1 MPPASASKK
10 VSPKSAA
17 TTSANVFEALLSDIV
32 RGNYGPGARLP
43 SERELSKNLGASRP
57 TLREALRRLGEWGLI
72 QVKRGSGVVVRPRR
86 DWTLDVLPAYLR
98 MGAPSEGPAALAT
111 LLKDLLGIR
120 RAMFVEVLRM
130 VGGRLAG
137 RNALAAARAN
147 AVSAW
152 EARSDVGAFVRYDYE
167 ALRSLVEAA
176 GFLPAL
182 WLLGGL
188 APVYN
193 EIARTLTGSSPAPT
207 DYPETYAK
215 IFDQL
220 EAGGQVQEAADSLG
234 DYLDRH
240 DQRLLAVL
248 GVTTP

>member
-1 MPPASASKK
+1 MASASATKK
-10 VSPKSAA
+10 VSSKTEG

-43 SERELSKNLGASRP
+43 SERELAKNLGASRP

-72 QVKRGSGVVVRPRR
+72 QVKRGSGVVVRARR

-98 MGAPSEGPAALAT
+98 MGAPAEGPVALAT

-137 RNALAAARAN
+137 RNLSAARAS

-152 EARSDVGAFVRYDYE
+152 EARHDVGQFVRHDYE
-167 ALRSLVEAA
+167 ALRGLVEAA
-176 GFLPAL
+176 GFMPAL

-193 EIARTLTGSSPAPT
+193 EIARTLSGSSTAPP
-207 DYPETYAK
+207 DYPDTYAT
-215 IFDQL
+215 IFDNL
-220 EAGGQVQEAADSLG
+220 EAGHVKDAADRLA

-248 GVTTP
+248 GVSP

>member
-1 MPPASASKK
+1 MPPVSASKK
-10 VSPKSAA
+10 VSPKSVP

-43 SERELSKNLGASRP
+43 SERELAKNLGASRP

-98 MGAPSEGPAALAT
+98 MGAPAEGPVALAT
-111 LLKDLLGIR
+111 LLRDLLGIR

-130 VGGRLAG
+130 VGARLAG
-137 RNALAAARAN
+137 RNALAASRMHAIA
-147 AVSAW
+147 AW
-152 EARSDVGAFVRYDYE
+152 ESRSDVSGFVRHDYE

-188 APVYN
+188 APVYS
-193 EIARTLTGSSPAPT
+193 EIARTLTGSSAAPA
-207 DYPETYAK
+207 DYPETFTAM
-215 IFDQL
+215 FDDL
-220 EAGGQVQEAADSLG
+220 EAGRVTEAADRLS

-240 DQRLLAVL
+240 DKRLLAVL